1 MDARQIL
8 QFLDEQGMVVIFI
21 VVFLEYLN
29 LPGFPA
35 GVILPAT
42 GVWVAYSESNFL
54 LAWTLS
60 ILAGL
65 VGSLVL
71 YAIGYVGEDLLIVK
85 IKTKRPAIGEKISR
99 FEHRLQEQAFCA
111 VFVGK
116 LIPVIRTL
124 ICFPAGAAKV
134 DMKTYLT
141 ASAAGIALWNGT
153 LMAAG
158 FFLGAQVLE
167 L

>member
-1 MDARQIL
+1 MDARELL
-8 QFLDEQGMVVIFI
+8 QFLDEQGMIVIFI

-35 GVILPAT
+35 GVILPTT
-42 GVWVAYSESNFL
+42 GVWVAYSGSSFL
-54 LAWTLS
+54 LAWMLS
-60 ILAGL
+60 VLAGL
-65 VGSLVL
+65 VGSIIL
-71 YAIGYVGEDLLIVK
+71 YAVGYVGEDLLIAK
-85 IKTKRPAIGEKISR
+85 LKSKRPVLGEKISR

-111 VFVGK
+111 VFAAK

-124 ICFPAGAAKV
+124 ICLPAGAAKV

-141 ASAAGIALWNGT
+141 ASASGIALWNGALIST
-153 LMAAG
+153 G
-158 FFLGAQVLE
+158 YFLGDQLFG

>member
-8 QFLDEQGMVVIFI
+8 QFLDEQGMIVIFA

-65 VGSLVL
+65 VGSIVL
-71 YAIGYVGEDLLIVK
+71 YAIGYVGEDLLITKLKV
-85 IKTKRPAIGEKISR
+85 KRPVIGEKISR
-99 FEHRLQEQAFCA
+99 FEERLQAQAFCA
-111 VFVGK
+111 VFVAK
-116 LIPVIRTL
+116 LVPVIRTL

-141 ASAAGIALWNGT
+141 ASAAGIALWNGA

-158 FFLGAQVLE
+158 FFLGGQVLG